1 MFLSHLSSSQTSQ
14 YKYISAVDKVYEYNG
29 YYYLFTVPIDD
40 PNGSMF
46 WKMKKGTDVLE
57 LIEYAGYVL
66 DTGRDGGIEVD
77 ASVLEIPKMI
87 SRKGLDE

>member
-1 MFLSHLSSSQTSQ
+1 
-14 YKYISAVDKVYEYNG
+14 
-29 YYYLFTVPIDD
+29 
-40 PNGSMF
+40 MF

-57 LIEYAGYVL
+57 LIEYADYVL